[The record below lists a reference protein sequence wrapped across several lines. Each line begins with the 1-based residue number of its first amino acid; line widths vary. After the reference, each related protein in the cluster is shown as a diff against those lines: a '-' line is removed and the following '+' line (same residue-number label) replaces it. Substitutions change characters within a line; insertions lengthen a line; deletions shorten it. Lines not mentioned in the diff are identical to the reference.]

1 MKIITL
7 TNEAIIN
14 RHLLRY
20 KDSPESIK
28 TRKSSLN
35 YFFVQKYF
43 NFNGHISEISKSIL
57 VDYFDW
63 LNQLT
68 SISLSTKQNKWRL
81 LRSLLEFCME
91 YYDDF
96 LIKIPTKKTIQWK
109 NNHKK
114 PNSNKDIRLEKE
126 EVKDLLTFMKIN
138 RFSYYL
144 IFRIFAE
151 TGMRK
156 GELINIDYDK
166 VNLKKRF
173 IDTHGKR
180 GQKIYYFSRELG
192 VLLDF
197 YIESRKSKEYDTKA
211 LFVSNHSQRFSNRP
225 FNIYLKIITKK
236 IGLNK
241 NITCKTFRS
250 TLNTLRKI
258 MGCSNEDRK
267 ILINHKTTDV
277 NVNHYINLK
286 WNEFIELFD
295 NWNPY
300 KDIQI

>member
-1 MKIITL
+1 MKITEF
-7 TNEAIIN
+7 TNEGIIN

-20 KDSPESIK
+20 KDSPESVK
-28 TRKSSLN
+28 TRRSSLN
-35 YFFVQKYF
+35 YFFAQEYF
-43 NFNGHISEISKSIL
+43 NYNGHISEISKSTL

-68 SISLSTKQNKWRL
+68 SISLSTKKIKWIL

-91 YYDDF
+91 YYDGF
-96 LIKIPTKKTIQWK
+96 LIKIPTKTIQWK
-109 NNHKK
+109 INHKK
-114 PNSNKDIRLEKE
+114 PNSNKDVRLEKE

-138 RFSYYL
+138 HFSYYL
-144 IFRIFAE
+144 IFRIFTE

-180 GQKIYYFSRELG
+180 GQKIYYFSQELE

-197 YIESRKSKEYDTKA
+197 YIESRKLKNYNTKS
-211 LFVSNHSQRFSNRP
+211 LFVSKYSQRFSNRP
-225 FNIYLKIITKK
+225 FNIYLKLITKK
-236 IGLNK
+236 IGIEK

-250 TLNTLRKI
+250 TLNTLRKV

-286 WNEFIELFD
+286 WHEFIELFD
-295 NWNPY
+295 KWNPY
-300 KDIQI
+300 QDIKL

>member
-1 MKIITL
+1 MKITGL
-7 TNEAIIN
+7 TNEKIIK

-20 KDSPESIK
+20 KASPESVK
-28 TRKSSLN
+28 TRRSSLN
-35 YFFVQKYF
+35 YFFAHKYF
-43 NFNGHISEISKSIL
+43 NYNGHISEISKSTL

-68 SISLSTKQNKWRL
+68 SISLSTKKIKWIL

-96 LIKIPTKKTIQWK
+96 LIKIPTKTIQWK
-109 NNHKK
+109 INHKE
-114 PNSNKDIRLEKE
+114 PNSNKDVRLEKK
-126 EVKDLLTFMKIN
+126 EVKDLLNFMKIN
-138 RFSYYL
+138 HFSYYL
-144 IFRIFAE
+144 IFRIFTE

-180 GQKIYYFSRELG
+180 GQKIYYFSQELKD
-192 VLLDF
+192 LLDF
-197 YIESRKSKEYDTKA
+197 YIESRKLKNYNTKA
-211 LFVSNHSQRFSNRP
+211 LFVSKYSQRFSSRP
-225 FNIYLKIITKK
+225 FNIYLKIITEK
-236 IGLNK
+236 IGIEK

-295 NWNPY
+295 KWNPY
-300 KDIQI
+300 QNLQL

>member
-1 MKIITL
+1 MKITGF
-7 TNEAIIN
+7 TNEKIIK

-20 KDSPESIK
+20 KASPESVK

-35 YFFVQKYF
+35 YFFAQKYF
-43 NFNGHISEISKSIL
+43 NYNGLISNISKSTL

-68 SISLSTKQNKWRL
+68 SISLSTKKIKWIL

-96 LIKIPTKKTIQWK
+96 LIKIPTKTIQW
-109 NNHKK
+109 NINHKK

-126 EVKDLLTFMKIN
+126 EVKDLLNFMKIN
-138 RFSYYL
+138 HFSYYL
-144 IFRIFAE
+144 IFRIFTE

-166 VNLKKRF
+166 VNLNKRF

-180 GQKIYYFSRELG
+180 GQKIYYFSQELEH
-192 VLLDF
+192 LLDF
-197 YIESRKSKEYDTKA
+197 YIESRKLKNYDTKA
-211 LFVSNHSQRFSNRP
+211 LFVSKYSQRFSSRP

-236 IGLNK
+236 IGIEK

-286 WNEFIELFD
+286 WTEFIELFD
-295 NWNPY
+295 KWNPY
-300 KDIQI
+300 QDIQI

>member
-1 MKIITL
+1 MKITGF
-7 TNEAIIN
+7 TNEKIIK

-20 KDSPESIK
+20 KASPESVK

-35 YFFVQKYF
+35 YFFAQKYF
-43 NFNGHISEISKSIL
+43 NYNGHISDISKSTL

-68 SISLSTKQNKWRL
+68 SISLSTKKIKWIL

-96 LIKIPTKKTIQWK
+96 LIKIPTKTIQW
-109 NNHKK
+109 NINHKK
-114 PNSNKDIRLEKE
+114 PNSNKYIRLEKE
-126 EVKDLLTFMKIN
+126 EVKDLLIFMKIN
-138 RFSYYL
+138 HFSYYL

-180 GQKIYYFSRELG
+180 GQKIYYFSQELEH
-192 VLLDF
+192 LLDF
-197 YIESRKSKEYDTKA
+197 YIESRKLKNYDTKA
-211 LFVSNHSQRFSNRP
+211 LFVSKYSQRFSSRP
-225 FNIYLKIITKK
+225 FNIYLKIITEK
-236 IGLNK
+236 IGIEK

-295 NWNPY
+295 KWNPY
-300 KDIQI
+300 QDIQI